1 MSDLSEYL
9 ALQLELD
16 EPRGALVRRV
26 EPGSPAER
34 AGIQRYDVIVEW
46 NGRKIENSTD
56 LALAVART
64 KIGSK
69 AGVVVIRKG
78 QERRL
83 DVTVGQRPLQQ
94 Q

>member
-1 MSDLSEYL
+1 MWDLNEQL

-16 EPRGALVRRV
+16 EARGVLVRRV

-46 NGRKIENSTD
+46 NGQRIDDSTG
-56 LALAVART
+56 LALAVARA

-69 AGVVVIRKG
+69 ASVVVIRQG

-83 DVTVGQRPLQQ
+83 EVTVGQRPLQQ
-94 Q
+94 P